1 MNNKDVKQGYMEKVR
16 RTKSWSEIDLKEA
29 YSPEDVGGV
38 DYKEDIGEPGQYPY
52 TRGIYSNMY
61 RGRLWTRRQPWGF
74 GTPEDT
80 NKQMKFLIEHGNT
93 GLMVFRDQPTMHGI
107 DSDHPLARGEIGV
120 SGVPLCS
127 VEDMEDLMDG
137 IPLEKIS
144 ATLLCASIVSP
155 VVLAQYIITGRKR
168 GINIAKL
175 RGTISNDPIMS
186 HVCYSKEVN
195 PPELGV
201 KIWGDL
207 VAYCAKNMPLW
218 HAAYV
223 SSCYNMREY
232 GIDAPQEI
240 AFGLA
245 IACAYFDGCLGRGM
259 DIDDVARRM
268 SFYCSAGIDIFE
280 EVAKFR
286 AMRRMWAKML
296 REKYGAKDYRSWQFR
311 FAVQSAGHS
320 LVPQQLLNNV
330 ARTAFETLG
339 AVLSGAQSIFTTTFV
354 EPVSLA
360 TEEAQR
366 NALAIQGII
375 AYETGVAAVADPL
388 GGSYYIEDLTDKM
401 EERATQVLNEIEEM
415 GGFIKGLK
423 NGWVD
428 KQIEEGN
435 LQYQKEIENGERLIV
450 GVNYMTIPPEEDA
463 STYGGLLRI
472 PPETEERQIERVKRL
487 KATRDYE
494 KVKSS
499 IKKLY
504 EAAKK
509 GESENLMPYIINS
522 VEAKATV
529 EEIMGTIRMAY
540 GLSWEPWDYRKAPFE
555 EGVLDG

>member
-1 MNNKDVKQGYMEKVR
+1 MKREEMKHGYMEKVQ
-16 RTKSWSEIDLKEA
+16 RTKSWSAIDLKEI
-29 YSPEDVGGV
+29 YSREDTSDINYEG
-38 DYKEDIGEPGQYPY
+38 DIGEPGKYPY
-52 TRGIYSNMY
+52 TRGIYPNMY

-144 ATLLCASIVSP
+144 TTLLCASIVSP
-155 VVLAQYIITGRKR
+155 VVLAQYIVVARKR
-168 GINIAKL
+168 GIDIAKL

-195 PPELGV
+195 PPEFGV

-207 VAYCAKNMPLW
+207 VAYCAENMPVW

-223 SSCYNMREY
+223 SSCYNIREY

-245 IACAYFDGCLGRGM
+245 IASAYFDGCLARGM

-268 SFYCSAGIDIFE
+268 SFYCSTGIDIFE

-286 AMRRMWAKML
+286 AMRRMWAKMV
-296 REKYGAKDYRSWQFR
+296 REKYEAKDHRSWQFR

-320 LVPQQLLNNV
+320 LVPQQLLNNI

-375 AYETGVAAVADPL
+375 AQETGVAAVVDPL
-388 GGSYYIEDLTDKM
+388 GGSYYIEDLTNKM
-401 EERATQVLNEIEEM
+401 EERATHVLNEIEGM
-415 GGFIKGLK
+415 GGFIEALK
-423 NGWVD
+423 KGWVD
-428 KQIEEGN
+428 RQIEEGN
-435 LQYQKEIENGERLIV
+435 SQYQKDIENGERLIV
-450 GVNYMTIPPEEDA
+450 GVNYMTIPQEEDN
-463 STYGGLLRI
+463 SSYGGLLRI
-472 PPETEERQIERVKRL
+472 PPETEERQIERVKKL

-494 KVKSS
+494 RVKRS
-499 IKKLY
+499 IKKLHQ
-504 EAAKK
+504 AAKK
-509 GESENLMPYIINS
+509 GENENLMPHIIDA
-522 VEAKATV
+522 VEGKATV
-529 EEIMGTIRMAY
+529 EEIMGTIRTAR
-540 GLSWEPWDYRKAPFE
+540 GLSWEPWNYRKSPFE
-555 EGVLDG
+555 EGVLDD